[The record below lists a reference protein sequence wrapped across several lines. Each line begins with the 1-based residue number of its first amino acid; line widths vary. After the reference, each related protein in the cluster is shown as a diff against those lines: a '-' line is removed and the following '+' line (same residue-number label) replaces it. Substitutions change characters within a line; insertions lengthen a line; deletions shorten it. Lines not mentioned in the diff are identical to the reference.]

1 MTDRRLV
8 SLDALRGADML
19 LLMGVGPLV
28 AALFGADS
36 WLARQFSHVAWNG
49 LRVEDMIFPVFLFV
63 AGVSFPYSCAKQLAA
78 GRTRLQVSLRVLR
91 RGAVL
96 FLLGLVY
103 DGLLQFKPAELVW
116 GSVLGRIGIAW
127 TLAALAQVWLGRRAR
142 AVLAVAILLGYWA
155 VMRGIA
161 APDHP
166 TAFPLSP
173 EGNLSG
179 WLDRTLLPG
188 RLTVP
193 GLYSNQGTLSTL
205 PAVVTAQLGMFAGDF
220 VKSTALSG
228 TRRTLALLAGG
239 SALAALGL
247 FVAYGC
253 GDWSFPLN
261 KKLWSPSFVLVVGGI
276 SAVLFAAFHWLCDV
290 RGWTSWAFPLRVVGV
305 NSITI
310 YLAMAIVP
318 FGAIRDFFV
327 APCLGPVASALGYVA
342 VCWLFLYFLYR
353 QNVFLK
359 V

>member
-1 MTDRRLV
+1 LKSGRLA

-19 LLMGVGPLV
+19 LLMGVGPLAV
-28 AALFGADS
+28 ALFGADS
-36 WLARQFSHVAWNG
+36 WLATQFRHADWNG
-49 LRVEDMIFPVFLFV
+49 LRIEDMIFPLFLFI
-63 AGVSFPYSCAKQLAA
+63 AGVSFPYSYAKQLES
-78 GRTRLQVSLRVLR
+78 GRPRLRISLRVLC

-103 DGLLQFKPAELVW
+103 DGVLQFDFANLVW

-127 TLAALAQVWLGRRAR
+127 ALAALAYVWLGRRVR
-142 AVLAVAILLGYWA
+142 IVLAVTILLGYWA
-155 VMRGIA
+155 VMRGVV

-166 TAFPLSP
+166 AAFPLSP

-188 RLTVP
+188 KLTVP
-193 GLYSNQGTLSTL
+193 CLYSNQGTLSTL
-205 PAVVTAQLGMFAGDF
+205 PAVVTAMLGMFAGEF
-220 VKSTALSG
+220 VKCTTLSG
-228 TRRTLALLAGG
+228 AQRALVLLSGG
-239 SALAALGL
+239 AASVLLGL

-261 KKLWSPSFVLVVGGI
+261 KKLWSSSFVLVVGGV
-276 SAVLFAAFHWLCDV
+276 SSMLFAAFHWFCDV
-290 RGWTSWAFPLRVVGV
+290 RGWTHWTFPLRVIGV

-318 FGAIRDFFV
+318 FGKIRDFFI
-327 APCLGPVASALGYVA
+327 APCLGPVAAAFGYV
-342 VCWLFLYFLYR
+342 VLCWLFLYFLYR
-353 QNVFLK
+353 HKVFLK